1 MKKVMANYVQGAA
14 VIALLVAC
22 FAGSNRALAAGSL
35 SGTVKLE
42 GAAPKRAPINMA
54 KEPVCAQMH
63 ASAPVMTEEVLVDPT
78 GNLQNV
84 VVYISA
90 GLQETDAAPPQEPVV
105 ITQEGCSYKPH
116 IIAMQARQKIRIV
129 NGDKTSHNIHPMPE
143 TNREWNKSQPPD
155 TAPFEEMFAREEV
168 GIPVKCNVHPWMRA
182 YISVFRHSHFS
193 VTNQSGAFSLKNLPP
208 GTYTVTAWHEKLGK
222 LSQQITVGTDDKNV
236 QFVFKTR
243 PGTVTSA
250 SIQ

>member
-1 MKKVMANYVQGAA
+1 MNKVVAKCVYGAA
-14 VIALLVAC
+14 ASVLVAGC
-22 FAGSNRALAAGSL
+22 FAGNNLAPAGGSL
-35 SGTVKLE
+35 SGTVRLE

-54 KEPVCAQMH
+54 KEPICAQMH
-63 ASAPVMTEEVLVDPT
+63 ASVPVMTEEVLVDAA

-84 VVYISA
+84 VVYVSA
-90 GLQETDAAPPQEPVV
+90 GLQETDPVPPQDPVV

-116 IIAMQARQKIRIV
+116 VIAMQARQKIRIV

-143 TNREWNKSQPPD
+143 TNREWNKSQPPGS
-155 TAPFEEMFAREEV
+155 APFEEVFAREEV

-193 VTNQSGAFSLKNLPP
+193 VTNQTGTFSLKNLPP

-222 LSQQITVGTDDKNV
+222 LSQQVTVGADDKNV

-243 PGTVTSA
+243 PGTVTNA
-250 SIQ
+250 SVQ